1 MMRLTTECDSLQ
13 PVNDMHLFS
22 AVGLC
27 PKEFLGDNVTTK
39 VRLSHC
45 HSNAAIRSVQ
55 TTFHWKRLASS
66 GHIKVV
72 AKISA
77 VGTLIIVSSMPPC
90 VDGRTLHRFGMYKM
104 MFSIHGVA

>member
-1 MMRLTTECDSLQ
+1 MTCI
-13 PVNDMHLFS
+13 FS
-22 AVGLC
+22 QLWVYDGLC

-39 VRLSHC
+39 ARLRQS
-45 HSNAAIRSVQ
+45 HSNAAILSVQ
-55 TTFHWKRLASS
+55 RTFHWKRLASS

-77 VGTLIIVSSMPPC
+77 VGTLIIVSSMPPY
-90 VDGRTLHRFGMYKM
+90 VDGRTLHRFGMSKM